1 MDDITLNT
9 GSGGDS
15 IRALEDTDGKKW
27 PVGVTAFATTVGT
40 PDVPAI
46 VTPTTGLPVRLA
58 DGSGY
63 LSTLPVSLASVP
75 SHAVTGPLTDTELRA
90 SAVPVSGTFWQAT
103 QPVSIAATVTVS
115 GTVDLGA
122 TDNAVLDAIAASVA
136 STDTKTP
143 ALGQALAAGSV
154 PVVLTAAQITTLTPP
169 AAITGFATETTLSTL
184 NGKVTACN
192 TGAVVLAAGTA
203 AIGKLAANDGVD
215 IGDVTINNASLA
227 VTGTF
232 WQATQPV
239 SIASAV
245 AVTDNGGSLT
255 VDNGGTFAVQVS
267 SALPAGTNAI
277 GKLAANSGVDIGD
290 VDVTSVIPGTG
301 ATNLGKQK
309 DTVVGS
315 SDVGVAALARLRYTA
330 GHSSG
335 SDGSYDTLDLTSW
348 HELRVRDQRARDIQN
363 CNNAAD
369 FTALNNDTTGIAD
382 SANHVFG
389 TGAVTF
395 NKVNGSANTVF
406 GAIAATISSLNITD
420 IFEDGAFVGMAMYL
434 PSLSNLSYAF
444 IRLGTD
450 ASNYN
455 EWRWPVADLTAS
467 TWISLRKPTAQPATY
482 AGNGW
487 DSTAITYVCLGV
499 AMGAETDTLAGVV
512 VDHVHFVGGRVT
524 DTITNASITSSVTTP
539 NVNLNRVGGTATD
552 TNSGNK
558 SAGTLRVVLATDQP
572 ALTTAMPVSLASVP
586 SHAVTNAGT
595 FAVQVDGAALT
606 SLQLLDDAVATT
618 GSAITTKGFAVS
630 GTDGTNAR
638 VLKTDSSGELQVDV
652 LTLPTLANVTTVGTV
667 SSVTAIA
674 NALPAGNNNIGD
686 VDVASIAA
694 GTNYIGRVR
703 LTDGATDAD
712 VFDLPN
718 ANVVPVALVDAD
730 GDQLTSFSVVQNSAS
745 GLNATVVGNSAHDAS
760 DSGNAVK
767 VGARAAATL
776 SDDTPVANGD
786 RTDNVSDLDGAVVVR
801 PQFPLGDLISEAV
814 SDTGGSS
821 TAFTNFGATA
831 STRNYVTAIHV
842 FRTDAGTSVAYVDFR
857 DGTGGSVLYRAAIP
871 PNGGAVIT
879 LGGTP
884 LFRTSA
890 NTALAFDVSA
900 ALTTVYITV
909 SGFKSKV

>member
-1 MDDITLNT
+1 MSLDGLNLNASTTDGDDLPKYTD
-9 GSGGDS
+9 SGGRS
-15 IRALEDTDGKKW
+15 WVAGL
-27 PVGVTAFATTVGT
+27 TAYVVSTGT
-40 PDVPAI
+40 PDVLSV

-90 SAVPVSGTFWQAT
+90 SAVPVSGTFYQAT

-122 TDNAVLDAIAASVA
+122 TDNAVLDAIAASAA

-143 ALGQALAAGSV
+143 ALGQALAAGSVPVVLTAAQLSTLTPPGAITGYLTESDFDTKVGSLTETAPATDTASSGLNGRLQRIAQRLTSLLGLLPSALTGSGNFKVAVQEALPAGANAIGSVEVSSSALPTGAATATKQDTIIAGLVSIDGHIDGVEGSLTSIDAKITAVNTGAVVVASSALPTGAATAARQDTGNTSLASIDTKTPALGQALAAASV

-203 AIGKLAANDGVD
+203 AIGKL
-215 IGDVTINNASLA
+215 T
-227 VTGTF
+227 
-232 WQATQPV
+232 
-239 SIASAV
+239 
-245 AVTDNGGSLT
+245 
-255 VDNGGTFAVQVS
+255 
-267 SALPAGTNAI
+267 
-277 GKLAANSGVDIGD
+277 ANSGVTI
-290 VDVTSVIPGTG
+290 
-301 ATNLGKQK
+301 
-309 DTVVGS
+309 
-315 SDVGVAALARLRYTA
+315 
-330 GHSSG
+330 
-335 SDGSYDTLDLTSW
+335 
-348 HELRVRDQRARDIQN
+348 
-363 CNNAAD
+363 
-369 FTALNNDTTGIAD
+369 
-382 SANHVFG
+382 
-389 TGAVTF
+389 GAVE
-395 NKVNGSANTVF
+395 
-406 GAIAATISSLNITD
+406 IAAAQTI
-420 IFEDGAFVGMAMYL
+420 
-434 PSLSNLSYAF
+434 
-444 IRLGTD
+444 
-450 ASNYN
+450 
-455 EWRWPVADLTAS
+455 
-467 TWISLRKPTAQPATY
+467 
-482 AGNGW
+482 
-487 DSTAITYVCLGV
+487 
-499 AMGAETDTLAGVV
+499 
-512 VDHVHFVGGRVT
+512 
-524 DTITNASITSSVTTP
+524 
-539 NVNLNRVGGTATD
+539 
-552 TNSGNK
+552 
-558 SAGTLRVVLATDQP
+558 
-572 ALTTAMPVSLASVP
+572 
-586 SHAVTNAGT
+586 AVTNAGT

-890 NTALAFDVSA
+890 NTALAYDVSA